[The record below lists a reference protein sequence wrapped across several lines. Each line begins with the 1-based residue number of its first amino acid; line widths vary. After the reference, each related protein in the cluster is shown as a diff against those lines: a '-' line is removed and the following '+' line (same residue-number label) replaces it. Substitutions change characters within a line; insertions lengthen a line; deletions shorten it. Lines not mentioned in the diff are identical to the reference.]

1 MATAARPALS
11 ARPDLAVL
19 RLERRHALAALAITA
34 LTLLALRAQG
44 RPWWCACGSLVPWS
58 TDINGRHNS
67 QHFLDPYT
75 VSHFE
80 HGLIF
85 FVALLLLPKVALAW
99 RFVAAVGLE
108 CAWELIENSSFII
121 DRYRAATISSDYYGD
136 SVINSLSDV
145 IFAGLGFLVAWQIAK
160 HAALGWRAWWG
171 LVAVCELGLVFT
183 VRDSLM
189 INVIMLIHPIDAIR
203 LWQSGG

>member
-1 MATAARPALS
+1 MALS
-11 ARPDLAVL
+11 SRPDLAVL
-19 RLERRHALAALAITA
+19 RLEPRHFLAAVGITV
-34 LTLLALRAQG
+34 LTLLALRTSG
-44 RPWWCACGSLVPWS
+44 RPWWCACGSFVPWS
-58 TDINGRHNS
+58 TDINGPHNS
-67 QHFLDPYT
+67 QHFIDPYT

-85 FVALLLLPKVALAW
+85 FVGLLLLPRVPLAW
-99 RFVAAVGLE
+99 RFVCALGLE

-145 IFAGLGFLVAWQIAK
+145 IFAGVGFLVAWRLAK
-160 HAALGWRAWWG
+160 HPKLGWRAWWAV
-171 LVAVCELGLVFT
+171 VAVCELGMILT
-183 VRDSLM
+183 VRDSLL

-203 LWQSGG
+203 VWQAGG